1 MSDSYISSALDTI
14 VAPEILAIL
23 LLSVFLILL
32 ITETFPFNKK
42 CYAKSETPFS
52 VITISGFHFKIS
64 LHIRAT
70 SLISYYKASVISD
83 SLVISMFVIDSPF
96 LYSNVE
102 SSNKILGFL
111 ISLLIFGCVISLL
124 TITPSRTQQSSK
136 VPPGIFSTFAY
147 LFISR
152 FNLF

>member
-1 MSDSYISSALDTI
+1 M
-14 VAPEILAIL
+14 
-23 LLSVFLILL
+23 
-32 ITETFPFNKK
+32 TETFPLSKK

-52 VITISGFHFKIS
+52 VITTSGFHFKIS

-70 SLISYYKASVISD
+70 SLISYYNASVISD

-102 SSNKILGFL
+102 SNNKILGFL
-111 ISLLIFGCVISLL
+111 ISLLIFGWVISLL
-124 TITPSRTQQSSK
+124 TITPSRTQQSSN

-147 LFISR
+147 LLISR